1 MSNKLDVQNVLDRIK
16 ELNKNRELIEKKVG
30 EIEVHEKDLK
40 GIETIKGVDSDEYKI
55 KTEVLNSTKDE
66 LTHAQDSVK
75 ELSFKKSELK
85 PILDELTKAFEQ
97 ELKSEQEREFHI
109 EIGPRPSLENQS
121 DVDSD
126 GNLREITKEE
136 QNAGRKAFRKLLDYL
151 YNDVNWTAK
160 TAPGLMV
167 LVRNME
173 ENKLWTRDNEFDNV
187 IKLRSSN
194 VLVLW
199 KSVLED
205 MTGKG
210 YHSARA
216 FLECWANCGKSIS
229 DTIREIQKLHELTRA
244 LGNNLN
250 IIEDEFDKSEN
261 DLPESDELTTKEE
274 VSPEV

>member
-1 MSNKLDVQNVLDRIK
+1 MSNKLDIQDVLDRIK
-16 ELNKNRELIEKKVG
+16 ELNKNRELIDKKVS

-55 KTEVLNSTKDE
+55 KTEVLNSTKEE
-66 LTHAQDSVK
+66 LKHAQEFVSEK
-75 ELSFKKSELK
+75 SFKKSELK

-97 ELKSEQEREFHI
+97 ELKSEQEREFHV
-109 EIGPRPSLENQS
+109 EIGPRPSLENTS
-121 DVDSD
+121 DVDD
-126 GNLREITKEE
+126 EGNLREITKEE
-136 QNAGRKAFRKLLDYL
+136 QNAGRKAFRKLMDYL
-151 YNDVNWTAK
+151 YNEVNWTAK

-173 ENKLWTRDNEFDNV
+173 ENKLWTRDAEFDNV

-210 YHSARA
+210 YHAARA

-229 DTIREIQKLHELTRA
+229 DTIREIQKLHEYTRA

-250 IIEDEFDKSEN
+250 TIEDEFEKSEN
-261 DLPESDELTTKEE
+261 DLPESNELTTQEE
-274 VSPEV
+274 VAPQV